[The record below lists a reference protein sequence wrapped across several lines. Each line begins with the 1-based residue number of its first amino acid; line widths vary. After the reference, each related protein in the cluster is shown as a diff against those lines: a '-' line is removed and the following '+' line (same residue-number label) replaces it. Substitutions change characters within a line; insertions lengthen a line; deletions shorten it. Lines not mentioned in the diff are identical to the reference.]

1 MFYKMYPRLYVVPA
15 LGLLSA
21 AGAASAIY
29 DVGGHIHHVGCEH
42 GTGAVRDGGG
52 TAGGPNDFILNTT
65 WFRTATDGN
74 GINRG
79 DAMTL
84 TWGFV
89 QDGSN
94 WFDGAQSDL
103 INFLDTR
110 LGSGPGGSDLT
121 QRPWFQS
128 FEKSFDRWGQLS
140 GLSYVYEA
148 NDDGSSLS
156 NSIFNGQLGV
166 RADVR
171 IGGSVVDGNSGVLAS
186 NFFPTSGGDMRID
199 TGDVSFYSNTSGDSI
214 RLRNVL
220 MHEHGHGL
228 GMSHVESNN
237 AGFLMEPFIQTSFD
251 GPQLDDIRA
260 LHRGYGDRLEKNGG
274 NDSVAAA
281 TSLGDISDAAA
292 AVGLDGNTGA
302 QVSPDEVDFVSIDGS
317 SDTDFFSFDVSGEA
331 ELDLVLTPLG
341 TIYNQGPQN
350 GSQSSFDTRDDNDLR
365 LDLFGTD
372 GSTLLASINN
382 FGAGLAESLLD
393 FVLPEAG
400 TYFARVRGAFDTLQ
414 LYSLV
419 ADTELL
425 GALLAGDA
433 DGDGDVD
440 LADFTI
446 LRNNFGLEAG
456 ATFATGDFDGNGM
469 VDLADFTILRNNFGA
484 DTGAD
489 VLDAWYAAVVP
500 EPTTATLLALGGLTL
515 LRRRR

>member
-1 MFYKMYPRLYVVPA
+1 
-15 LGLLSA
+15 
-21 AGAASAIY
+21 
-29 DVGGHIHHVGCEH
+29 
-42 GTGAVRDGGG
+42 
-52 TAGGPNDFILNTT
+52 
-65 WFRTATDGN
+65 
-74 GINRG
+74 
-79 DAMTL
+79 
-84 TWGFV
+84 
-89 QDGSN
+89 
-94 WFDGAQSDL
+94 
-103 INFLDTR
+103 
-110 LGSGPGGSDLT
+110 
-121 QRPWFQS
+121 
-128 FEKSFDRWGQLS
+128 
-140 GLSYVYEA
+140 
-148 NDDGSSLS
+148 
-156 NSIFNGQLGV
+156 
-166 RADVR
+166 
-171 IGGSVVDGNSGVLAS
+171 
-186 NFFPTSGGDMRID
+186 MRID